1 MSDFILL
8 RPMWLFALIPL
19 LLIVWLARHKQN
31 NQHNWKQ
38 VCDPRLLKHLI
49 VGTETK
55 KRNILVWF
63 LLFYGLITIISLAGP
78 AWDKLPQPVF
88 RQQSSLI
95 ILLDLS
101 KSMQAQDVKPS
112 RLVRIRLKLLDL
124 LKQREEGQTA
134 LIVYAGDSFVVS
146 PLTDDTDTIA
156 QLVPSLI
163 PAMMPS
169 QGSRVDI
176 AISKALALFKQ
187 GGITEGDILLLTDE
201 VPELYAPAITKS
213 LNTVN
218 FSLSILSV
226 GTEQGAPINL
236 DKGGFLK
243 DSAGNIVIAKTNNT
257 FLKRLAIRNNG
268 QFSSLTVDDSDL
280 QKVITNRIF
289 DNSASEQSD
298 NEQDADIWREQGPWL
313 VLLLLPLVL
322 LSFRK
327 GLVFVFV
334 VILLPVPETSYAL
347 SWDSL
352 WINSNQ
358 QAKKL
363 FRDGKNKESAEL
375 FQDEDWQ
382 AAASYKAGDYEKTLE
397 LLDGKTDVNSMYNR
411 ANALAKL
418 KRYEEAIKN
427 YDEVIKNNP
436 KHQDSIYNKKIVE
449 DELKKQQEKSD
460 DNQDNDKDDKNKDDK
475 NQEQNDKDKD
485 KDKSKD
491 SKDSEQDNNDS
502 QSQDSKQQD
511 SKSDQK
517 ESDKDS
523 EQNKSEQS
531 SENKKQQDQEEKNQ
545 GENDKNKKEQAEK
558 QSEVDKQQESDQKE
572 DALKQQAKLNEDANV
587 ENKEQ
592 QQAVEQWLR
601 KIPDDPAGLMRRK
614 FRYQY
619 KRRNNQ
625 PYSKGPAW

>member
-1 MSDFILL
+1 MSDFIFL
-8 RPMWLFALIPL
+8 RPLWFLALIPL
-19 LLIVWLARHKQN
+19 LLIIWLVKYKQN

-55 KRNILVWF
+55 KRNLLVWF

-146 PLTDDTDTIA
+146 PLTDDTETIA

-176 AISKALALFKQ
+176 AIAKALALFKQ

-201 VPELYAPAITKS
+201 VPEMYAPTVTKL

-218 FSLSILSV
+218 FNLSILSV

-236 DKGGFLK
+236 VKGGFLK
-243 DSAGNIVIAKTNNT
+243 DSTGNIVIAKTNNV

-268 QFSSLTVDDSDL
+268 QFSSLSVDDSDL
-280 QKVITNRIF
+280 KKLISTRIF
-289 DNSASEQSD
+289 DNSQSEQSD

-352 WINSNQ
+352 WSNSNQ
-358 QAKKL
+358 QAKQL

-375 FQDEDWQ
+375 FQNKDWQ

-397 LLDGKTDVNSMYNR
+397 LLEGKTDVNSIYNR

-418 KRYEEAIKN
+418 NRYDEAIKN
-427 YDEVIKNNP
+427 YDEVIKSNP
-436 KHQDSIYNKKIVE
+436 EHQDSLYNKKLVE
-449 DELKKQQEKSD
+449 DQLKKQQEKSD
-460 DNQDNDKDDKNKDDK
+460 NKQDK
-475 NQEQNDKDKD
+475 NQDDKDQEKKEQSD
-485 KDKSKD
+485 KGQEKKEQDDKGKEKNNSESKD
-491 SKDSEQDNNDS
+491 SDSES
-502 QSQDSKQQD
+502 EQQD

-517 ESDKDS
+517 ESDNDKEQKKDEQS
-523 EQNKSEQS
+523 QKQQEQNSEDDK
-531 SENKKQQDQEEKNQ
+531 KKQDQAA
-545 GENDKNKKEQAEK
+545 KKAET
-558 QSEVDKQQESDQKE
+558 DKQQKSEKTE
-572 DALKQQAKLNEDANV
+572 EELKQQAKLDEDLNS